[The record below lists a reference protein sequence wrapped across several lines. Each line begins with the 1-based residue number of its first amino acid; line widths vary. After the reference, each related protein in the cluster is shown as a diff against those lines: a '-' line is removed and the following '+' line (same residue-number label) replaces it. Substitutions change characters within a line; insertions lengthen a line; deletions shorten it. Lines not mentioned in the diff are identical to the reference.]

1 MRELEEFEME
11 SVCGAGFGDDFSKV
25 IDSLK
30 SLTSTEV
37 GDFGKAMYEG
47 SIDTVS
53 YMIGRVAGDLH
64 PSYYQ

>member
-11 SVCGAGFGDDFSKV
+11 SVCGAGFGDEFAKV
-25 IDSLK
+25 IDTLK
-30 SLTSTEV
+30 SLSSDDI
-37 GDFGKAMYEG
+37 GGLGKAVYEG
-47 SIDTVS
+47 SIDTMS